1 MNIEKLAQVL
11 NVDTTCTKVE
21 IDFVRENYG
30 VGIETAREIII
41 EPRVLKRISQLVKKI
56 ESEVQNG

>member
-1 MNIEKLAQVL
+1 MDIEKLAKAL
-11 NVDTTCTKVE
+11 NVDTACNKVE

-56 ESEVQNG
+56 ESEVQN